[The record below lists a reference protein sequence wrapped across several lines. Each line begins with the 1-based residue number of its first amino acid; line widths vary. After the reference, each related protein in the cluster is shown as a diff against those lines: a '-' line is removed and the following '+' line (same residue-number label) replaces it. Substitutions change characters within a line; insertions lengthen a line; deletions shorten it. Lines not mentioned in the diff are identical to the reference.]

1 MVDNL
6 RIINMIDRLIK
17 ELYELNIKC
26 REERVSTFLEL
37 IEIHGDS
44 CDKCNLKKGVI
55 KLDW

>member
-17 ELYELNIKC
+17 ELYELNITC
-26 REERVSTFLEL
+26 REERVSAFLEL

-44 CDKCNLKKGVI
+44 CDKCNLRKGVS
-55 KLDW
+55 KLE